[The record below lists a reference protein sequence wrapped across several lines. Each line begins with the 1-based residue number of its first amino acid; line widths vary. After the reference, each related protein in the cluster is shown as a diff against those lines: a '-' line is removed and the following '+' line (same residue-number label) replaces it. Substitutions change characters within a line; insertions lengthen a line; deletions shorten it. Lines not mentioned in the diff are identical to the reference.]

1 MRFAW
6 LRKTEF
12 PDRVFTSSTIDKTI
26 FPLYNIV
33 WWIPVVLPFLKVI
46 SYQAGFIAFFLVTV
60 ARAILNAYRVNV
72 LSPEKAVMFPF
83 RMP

>member
-12 PDRVFTSSTIDKTI
+12 SGHEFRSSTAGNTI

-33 WWIPVVLPFLKVI
+33 WWVPVVLPFLKII

-60 ARAILNAYRVNV
+60 ARAILNAYRINV
-72 LSPEKAVMFPF
+72 LPPEKGMMFPF